1 MERALQVQAFAA
13 RVRAAEAGLT
23 QREMNLAS
31 QQADM
36 LLRERIAGGN
46 AANSSVSFEDVTLNS
61 PRRRESAAAV
71 IAAAAI
77 ADVVAPSSTRKGG
90 EKAAAPVPSVRN
102 TCPGA

>member
-1 MERALQVQAFAA
+1 MQVQAFAA

-23 QREMNLAS
+23 QREMNLAA

-36 LLRERIAGGN
+36 LLRERIAGN
-46 AANSSVSFEDVTLNS
+46 AANASVSETVTLNS

-77 ADVVAPSSTRKGG
+77 ADVVAPSSARKGG

>member
-1 MERALQVQAFAA
+1 MQVQAFAA

-23 QREMNLAS
+23 QREMSLAE

-46 AANSSVSFEDVTLNS
+46 AANHASVSFEDVTLNS